1 MDNANF
7 VETCF
12 RQQLGSDLLA
22 VSASPLAQGTMHFLV
37 KVRGRLPEA
46 EAIATDLMA
55 EFAELDLDFYVQVKV
70 CVNTGV

>member
-12 RQQLGSDLLA
+12 RKEFGSDLLA
-22 VSASPLAQGTMHFLV
+22 VSASPSVPGSMHFLV

-46 EAIATDLMA
+46 QAMATDLMA
-55 EFAELDLDFYVQVKV
+55 EFAELDRDLHVQVKV
-70 CVNTGV
+70 CAEK

>member
-12 RQQLGSDLLA
+12 REHLGADLLA
-22 VSASPLAQGTMHFLV
+22 VSASPLAPGTMHFLV

-46 EAIATDLMA
+46 EAMATDLMA
-55 EFAELDLDFYVQVKV
+55 EFAELDLDFHVQVKL
-70 CVNTGV
+70 CLE